1 MGSVGARAGAH
12 ASIAGSVFVCGCTLV
27 YVVVYV
33 PSRSMHN
40 FKCFFR
46 RVKQKHDLFL
56 VRKVLS
62 KVSESQ
68 MARKLQVV
76 CKS

>member
-1 MGSVGARAGAH
+1 MWMYTG
-12 ASIAGSVFVCGCTLV
+12 VCGGICAKQK
-27 YVVVYV
+27 
-33 PSRSMHN
+33 HEE
-40 FKCFFR
+40 FKCFVR

-76 CKS
+76 CNS

>member
-1 MGSVGARAGAH
+1 M
-12 ASIAGSVFVCGCTLV
+12 